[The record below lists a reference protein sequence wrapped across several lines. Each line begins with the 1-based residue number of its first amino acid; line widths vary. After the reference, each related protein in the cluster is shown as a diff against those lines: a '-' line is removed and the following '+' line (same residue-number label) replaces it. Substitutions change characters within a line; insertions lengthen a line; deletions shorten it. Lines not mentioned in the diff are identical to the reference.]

1 MTPRL
6 QEQFGYAYDKAWN
19 LQFRTNN
26 AMVETF
32 GVNSLNELTNFSRSG
47 TLTVGGIATE
57 PSGNAPRNAYPGVSS
72 VTVNGQAAV
81 VYGDGSFAAAGLTP
95 ADGWNSYTAIAQ
107 DNVWPNGRWDTNTV
121 TAYLPASA
129 SYTYDLNGNL
139 LSDGR
144 RNFAYDDENQ
154 LISVWVANGWSN
166 SFAYDGLLR
175 KRIEKDYAWNGSTWI
190 ETNEVHFIYDGYL
203 VLQERYYDP
212 QHPTDIPL
220 DSITYTRGE
229 DLSGTLQGAGGIG
242 GLLAR
247 TDMGQ
252 WIGNDANA
260 NAYYIND
267 GRGNIIG
274 LVNTNGWRVAHY
286 KYDPYGNLLAES
298 GPLAAANKYR
308 FSSKEWDSQAG
319 LYYYLYRF
327 YDPNLQRWVNQDPL
341 GKLGAETLLNV
352 GRRASRQQPAELAE
366 GPNLY
371 AFVGNDPV
379 DVLDTDGRGKYK
391 LPPPGP
397 TKLPPPI
404 IPPTP
409 KPPLWKR
416 CIKGLG
422 KFWLINCGACDTGLA
437 QIELQCIG
445 YKGMGYGDYNS
456 CVCDFYKNNWALQAS
471 CDNCVN
477 PSGFGPSMSQMLGC
491 GK

>member
-47 TLTVGGIATE
+47 TLTVAGTATE
-57 PSGNAPRNAYPGVSS
+57 PSGNAPRNAYPGVTN

-107 DNVWPNGRWDTNTV
+107 DNVWPNGRRDTNTV

-260 NAYYIND
+260 NAYYISD

-298 GPLAAANKYR
+298 GPLAGANKYR
-308 FSSKEWDSQAG
+308 FSSQEWDSPAG

-327 YDPNLQRWVNQDPL
+327 YDPNLQRWVNRDPL
-341 GKLGAETLLNV
+341 CEKGFETLV
-352 GRRASRQQPAELAE
+352 KRRFMADARYNPNIQDYAEYME

-371 AFVGNDPV
+371 EFVTDDPLNHF
-379 DVLDTDGRGKYK
+379 DS
-391 LPPPGP
+391 
-397 TKLPPPI
+397 
-404 IPPTP
+404 
-409 KPPLWKR
+409 
-416 CIKGLG
+416 
-422 KFWLINCGACDTGLA
+422 
-437 QIELQCIG
+437 IG
-445 YKGMGYGDYNS
+445 
-456 CVCDFYKNNWALQAS
+456 
-471 CDNCVN
+471 
-477 PSGFGPSMSQMLGC
+477 
-491 GK
+491 

>member
-1 MTPRL
+1 MEHGYDPNTGNPVDTPRL

-47 TLTVGGIATE
+47 TLTVGGVATE

-107 DNVWPNGRWDTNTV
+107 DNVWPNGRRDTNTV

-260 NAYYIND
+260 NAYYISD

-286 KYDPYGNLLAES
+286 KYDPYGNLLVES
-298 GPLAAANKYR
+298 GPLAGANKYR
-308 FSSKEWDSQAG
+308 FSSKEWDSPAG
-319 LYYYLYRF
+319 F
-327 YDPNLQRWVNQDPL
+327 
-341 GKLGAETLLNV
+341 TTTST
-352 GRRASRQQPAELAE
+352 ASTIPIC
-366 GPNLY
+366 
-371 AFVGNDPV
+371 ND
-379 DVLDTDGRGKYK
+379 G
-391 LPPPGP
+391 
-397 TKLPPPI
+397 
-404 IPPTP
+404 
-409 KPPLWKR
+409 
-416 CIKGLG
+416 
-422 KFWLINCGACDTGLA
+422 
-437 QIELQCIG
+437 
-445 YKGMGYGDYNS
+445 
-456 CVCDFYKNNWALQAS
+456 
-471 CDNCVN
+471 
-477 PSGFGPSMSQMLGC
+477 
-491 GK
+491 